1 MPKVKYYDRVDDLKS
16 TNLESSLPPFDIE
29 KLRSKGFLAKTLAP
43 LFRTPLTLLKLLRW
57 GCPTFRVG
65 RIVLVTRADDV
76 REVLTNT
83 KVFHV
88 PFGIEMKVVSGG
100 GDFILGTNDGAVY
113 RAQKKVILKAFPPD
127 AMSDL
132 ITEITSHATQQ
143 SIRTMSSTM
152 NPIDVLFKPAALA
165 VCEQYF
171 GLIIGNK
178 ERFYQ
183 SSLAVSSLLFADMSG
198 SASVRDLAM
207 SGAQTMLEV
216 IDHSIRQAKG
226 STDVPK
232 SALAKLLEAHKS
244 NPDDVPLKD
253 IRAIMM
259 GMILG
264 FLPTTMLA
272 LGNVLEVILGKEEAH
287 AAVLAAI
294 NEGDDTLLCSVVGEA
309 MRFNPIQIG
318 PFRVCQQDYVIAE
331 STKRKKKIAKG
342 SLVIPSTLSAMFD
355 PTNIDQPDEF
365 RPNREARDS
374 MIFGYGLHSCIGAPM
389 ARAFSTQAIKALFEL
404 PGIKRDHGK
413 AGKLTRIGIFPE
425 SISMSWKQLDKVG
438 DQQQWFST
446 VCMPIKNTEALPALE
461 SALESLGNVACGSLE
476 IEAGNQLLVEALKLS
491 DVIHFAS
498 GCISAAHYEGNADQE
513 KVVEPAHLL
522 FEISGD
528 LPEHLLLDHFASIV
542 EPILGNEIKAAGDYA
557 LSKKLVSVLMANRLR
572 NVDPLSLNLGLN
584 FNGTPGHSVKRIK
597 KEAELSKLIYQLVLN
612 ETQTSASNSLERLK
626 KIRQQVASQGDF
638 NWAFTSVRNRLS
650 EGEKGL
656 LKYLFDYL
664 RQPWSLA
671 PVITIAFFIL
681 INFQILG
688 GAQSGW
694 WANIGRVGAA
704 ISMTVIGAVLLIGS
718 IASAVVAYLRRL
730 ETRDPADLI
739 VPEQANY
746 DQVTLRENQ
755 LRHNHMFSVSR
766 IKNSFM
772 RSLLLRG
779 VLWSIKLS
787 AGYKNSPGV
796 VSVINSIH
804 FARWVRIPG
813 TRQLVFFSNYGG
825 SWESYL
831 EDFITKASA
840 GLTSIW
846 SNTVGFPRTRYLA
859 QSGAKLSE
867 PFKYW
872 ARQQQRPTPF
882 WYVAYPNVTTKDIRK
897 NAMIRQGFAGINDV
911 READQWFSLFGSS
924 YRPRASLDKSNIQSL
939 LFGGMGK
946 RLPHSKLLFISLA
959 EKGNRAEVKALL
971 AHIVERVNFGEKAYS
986 NPVWQV
992 AFSYRGLQ
1000 RLGLSDETEPNRI
1013 FPNVFCQGVDSV
1025 TRSQILGDRGMS
1037 HPDKWRW
1044 GSGENRA
1051 DLVLMCY
1058 FEEQTQAEPNL
1069 RKLGALI
1076 DAAEAKI
1083 VWQQDCQVEVNDQGK
1098 AVEPFGYV
1106 DGISQPI
1113 IKGTSRSQYSDQQDH
1128 LIAPGEILCGYPD
1141 QRDNISPSPVVGF
1154 AKDIANVLPQEPFQS
1169 RPDARKDFGFNGSYL
1184 VIRQL
1189 QQNVDAFNA
1198 FCESKSEE
1206 LKQSK
1211 KIDSA
1216 SAESISAEWIGAKML
1231 GRWKDGRPLVRFPS
1245 ENMRGEAG
1253 NNFRYRKE
1261 DPQGLQC
1268 PLGSH
1273 IRRAN
1278 PRDSLGDD
1286 TETQIGLSNRHRI
1299 LRVGRSYQRDNGKEK
1314 GLMFMCLNA
1323 DIERQFEFI
1332 QQTWLGNSGFHDL
1345 MGETDSITVGQCPMN
1360 NKFTIPSY
1368 QGSTTLTGLQSF
1380 VTTKGSGYF
1389 FMPGRQALNF
1399 LLNL

>member
-1 MPKVKYYDRVDDLKS
+1 MPKVKYYDRVNDLKS

-29 KLRSKGFLAKTLAP
+29 KLRSKGFVAKILSP
-43 LFRTPLTLLKLLRW
+43 LLRAPLTLLKVLRW
-57 GCPTFRVG
+57 GCPTLRLG
-65 RIVLVTRADDV
+65 NIVLLTRADDV

-83 KVFHV
+83 KVFSV

-127 AMSDL
+127 QMSGL
-132 ITEITSHATQQ
+132 ITEIASDAAQQ
-143 SIRTMSSTM
+143 SIRTLSSEI
-152 NPIDVLFKPAALA
+152 NPIDDLFKPAAIA

-171 GLIIGNK
+171 GLVIGNK
-178 ERFYQ
+178 EQFYE
-183 SSLAVSSLLFADMSG
+183 SSLAVSSLLFADVSG
-198 SASVRDLAM
+198 SAEVRELAM
-207 SGAQTMLEV
+207 SGAQTLLEV
-216 IDHSIRQAKG
+216 IDYSIHRAKEPG
-226 STDVPK
+226 DVAN
-232 SALAKLLEAHKS
+232 SALARLVEAHES
-244 NPDDVPLKD
+244 NPEGVPLKD
-253 IRAIMM
+253 VRSIMM

-272 LGNVLEVILGKEEAH
+272 LGNVLEVILDKKEAH
-287 AAVLAAI
+287 SAVLAAI
-294 NEGDDTLLCSVVGEA
+294 KEGDDSVLESVVGEA
-309 MRFNPIQIG
+309 MRFKPIQIG
-318 PFRVCQQDYVIAE
+318 PFRICQHDYVIAD

-355 PTNIDQPDEF
+355 PSNIEQPDEF
-365 RPNREARDS
+365 RSNRQARDS

-389 ARAFSTQAIKALFEL
+389 ARAFSTQAIKKLFEL
-404 PGIKRDHGK
+404 PDLWRHKGK

-425 SISMSWKQLDKVG
+425 SISMSWNQSDKFD

-446 VCMPIKNTEALPALE
+446 ICMPIKNAEELSALE
-461 SALESLGNVACGSLE
+461 GALESLGNVACSSAS
-476 IEAGNQLLVEALKLS
+476 IEAGNQMLVDALKLS
-491 DVIHFAS
+491 DAIHFAS
-498 GCISAAHYEGNADQE
+498 GCISAAHLEANGE
-513 KVVEPAHLL
+513 EKKVVEPAHLL

-528 LPEHLLLDHFASIV
+528 LPEHLLIDHFANIV
-542 EPILGNEIKAAGDYA
+542 EPILGSQIKAAGGYS
-557 LSKKLVSVLMANRLR
+557 LRKTLVSVLMAHRLR
-572 NVDPLSLNLGLN
+572 HVGPLSPNLGLN

-597 KEAELSKLIYQLVLN
+597 KEAELSKVIYQMMLSEP
-612 ETQTSASNSLERLK
+612 ETTASNSLERLQQ
-626 KIRQQVASQGDF
+626 IRQQVASQGGF
-638 NWAFTSVRNRLS
+638 NWAFTPVRNRLS
-650 EGEKGL
+650 EPQKGL

-664 RQPWSLA
+664 RRPWSLA
-671 PVITIAFFIL
+671 LLITLVFFII

-718 IASAVVAYLRRL
+718 VASLILIYLRRL
-730 ETRDPADLI
+730 ENRDPADLI
-739 VPEQANY
+739 VPDQTNY
-746 DQVTLRENQ
+746 DQVTSRENQ
-755 LRHNHMFSVSR
+755 LKQNHMFSVSR
-766 IKNSFM
+766 IKSNSM
-772 RSLLLRG
+772 RSLFLRG
-779 VLWSIKLS
+779 VLWWIRLS
-787 AGYKNSPGV
+787 AGYKNPPGV
-796 VSVINSIH
+796 ISVINSIH

-882 WYVAYPNVTTKDIRK
+882 WYVAYPNLTTNEIRK
-897 NAMIRQGFAGINDV
+897 HAMIREGFAAINDV
-911 READQWFSLFGSS
+911 GEADQWFSLFGSS
-924 YRPRASLDKSNIQSL
+924 YRPRAGLDKSNIQSL

-946 RLPHSKLLFISLA
+946 RLPHSRLLFISLP
-959 EKGNRAEVKALL
+959 EKANQVAVKALL
-971 AHIVERVNFGEKAYS
+971 AHIVERINFGEKAHRK
-986 NPVWQV
+986 PVWQV

-1000 RLGLSDETEPNRI
+1000 RLGLSGENDANRI

-1025 TRSQILGDRGMS
+1025 ARSQILGDRGAS
-1037 HPDKWRW
+1037 HPGNWQW
-1044 GSGENRA
+1044 GSGENKA

-1058 FEEQTQAEPNL
+1058 YKEQAQVDVNLAGLEE
-1069 RKLGALI
+1069 LI
-1076 DAAEAKI
+1076 DVAGAKI
-1083 VWQQDCQVEVNDQGK
+1083 VWQQECQVEFNDQGQ
-1098 AVEPFGYV
+1098 AVEPFGYA

-1113 IKGTSRSQYSDQQDH
+1113 IKGTSRSQHSDQQDH

-1141 QRDNISPSPVVGF
+1141 QRDNISPSPVVEF
-1154 AKDIANVLPQEPFQS
+1154 AKDISNVLPQERFQA
-1169 RPDARKDFGFNGSYL
+1169 RQDARKDFGFNGSYL

-1189 QQNVDAFNA
+1189 QQNVEAFNA
-1198 FCESKSEE
+1198 FCVSKSDQ
-1206 LKQSK
+1206 LKQSE
-1211 KIDSA
+1211 KIESA
-1216 SAESISAEWIGAKML
+1216 SAEWVGAKML
-1231 GRWKDGRPLVRFPS
+1231 GRWKDGRPLIRFQS
-1245 ENMRGEAG
+1245 EKTSGEAT

-1286 TETQIGLSNRHRI
+1286 IETQIGLSNRHRI
-1299 LRVGRSYQRDNGKEK
+1299 LRVGRSYQRDNGTEK

-1332 QQTWLGNSGFHDL
+1332 QQTWLGNSSFHNL
-1345 MGETDSITVGQCPMN
+1345 MGETDSISVGECPMN

-1368 QGSTTLTGLQSF
+1368 QGSATLTGLPSF
-1380 VTTKGSGYF
+1380 VTTRGSGYF